1 MGGIPRS
8 VGTTIP
14 RGPSRR
20 AFLWAAALASGSALL
35 RPGRLLGQVIPPYP
49 YVDGLCALPGD
60 PLDVGRSGLS
70 AFILDVSSVAPV
82 RTDDGTIRYYRSFE
96 ASAGSL
102 VATRR
107 RLRAG
112 EIPGAFQ
119 ATRGSEVL
127 EAYRQGRTALF
138 FQLQGAQPLEGELW
152 RLDLFHELGLRILQL
167 THHNANPFAG
177 GALDREPTGLTPLGH
192 DLLARMNELSIVPDV
207 SHASDATALD
217 VTRLSTSPVILSHG
231 AARALV
237 PNARCAPDEVIR
249 AVADTGGVM
258 GVFMMSFWL
267 TRDPVPT
274 VDHLIAQLRHVADVG
289 GMESVA
295 IANDYP
301 VSGEA
306 HLRSLDND
314 NAEGVKAYH
323 PWWESIAREGIP
335 GFDADDLPKHVVI
348 PELNDVRRMYLID
361 DALAGAGFSST
372 DRERIMGG
380 NWVRVL
386 EEVLG

>member
-1 MGGIPRS
+1 LGGFDGSSGQNAR
-8 VGTTIP
+8 V
-14 RGPSRR
+14 RLSRR
-20 AFLWAAALASGSALL
+20 AFLKAAGLAGGAALI
-35 RPGRLLGQVIPPYP
+35 RPDRLLGQETPPYP
-49 YVDGLCALPGD
+49 YVDGLCALSGD
-60 PLDVGRSGLS
+60 PLDVARSGLS

-82 RTDDGTIRYYRSFE
+82 ETDDGTIRYYRSFD
-96 ASAGSL
+96 ASAQSL

-107 RLRAG
+107 RLIAG
-112 EIPGAFQ
+112 EVPGAFL
-119 ATRGSEVL
+119 ATRGSEIPP
-127 EAYRQGRTALF
+127 AYQQGRTAVF

-152 RLDLFHELGLRILQL
+152 RLDLFYELGLRILQL

-177 GALDREPTGLTPLGH
+177 GALDREPIGLTPPGH
-192 DLLARMNELSIVPDV
+192 DLVARMNELRIVPDV
-207 SHASDATALD
+207 SHASDATAMD
-217 VTRLSTSPVILSHG
+217 VTRVSTSPVILSHG

-274 VDHLIAQLRHVADVG
+274 VDHLLAQLRHIADVG
-289 GMESVA
+289 GIESVA

-301 VSGEA
+301 VAGEA

-323 PWWESIAREGIP
+323 PWWESIAREGIM
-335 GFDADDLPKHVVI
+335 GFDADDLPEHVVI
-348 PELNDVRRMYLID
+348 PELNQVRRMYVID
-361 DALAGAGFSST
+361 DALEGAGFST
-372 DRERIMGG
+372 ADRERIMGG
-380 NWVRVL
+380 NWIRVL
-386 EEVLG
+386 EHVLG

>member
-1 MGGIPRS
+1 MGGMHRS
-8 VGTTIP
+8 GDPNILL
-14 RGPSRR
+14 GPSRR
-20 AFLWAAALASGSALL
+20 AFLKAAALAGGAALI
-35 RPGRLLGQVIPPYP
+35 RTGRLLGQAVHPYP
-49 YVDGLCALPGD
+49 YVDGLCALSGD
-60 PLDVGRSGLS
+60 PLDIGRSGLS
-70 AFILDVSSVAPV
+70 AFVMDVSSVAPV
-82 RTDDGTIRYYRSFE
+82 KTDDGTIRYYRSFD
-96 ASAGSL
+96 ASAQSL

-112 EIPGAFQ
+112 EIPGAFL
-119 ATRGSEVL
+119 ATRGSEVR

-177 GALDREPTGLTPLGH
+177 GALDRETTGLTQLGH
-192 DLLARMNELSIVPDV
+192 DLVARMDELRIVPDV

-217 VTRLSTSPVILSHG
+217 VTRASTSPVILSHG

-249 AVADTGGVM
+249 AIADTGGVM

-274 VDHLIAQLRHVADVG
+274 VDHLIAQLRHVANVG
-289 GMESVA
+289 GIESVA

-301 VSGEA
+301 VAGEA

-314 NAEGVKAYH
+314 NEEGVKAYH
-323 PWWESIAREGIP
+323 PWWESIAREGIM
-335 GFDADDLPKHVVI
+335 GFDADDLPEHVVI
-348 PELNDVRRMYLID
+348 PELNNVRRMYLID
-361 DALAGAGFSST
+361 EALAGAAFSAA

-380 NWVRVL
+380 NWIRVL
-386 EEVLG
+386 EQVLG

>member
-1 MGGIPRS
+1 
-8 VGTTIP
+8 V
-14 RGPSRR
+14 
-20 AFLWAAALASGSALL
+20 
-35 RPGRLLGQVIPPYP
+35 VPPYP

-380 NWVRVL
+380 NWIRVL